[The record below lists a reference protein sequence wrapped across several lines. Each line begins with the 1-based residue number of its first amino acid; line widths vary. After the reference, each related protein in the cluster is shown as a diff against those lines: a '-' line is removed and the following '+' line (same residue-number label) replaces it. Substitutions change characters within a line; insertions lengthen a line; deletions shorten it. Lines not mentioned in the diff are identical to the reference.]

1 MIKTENGCQFKEL
14 AVEQM
19 ESLRAIKP
27 TPVVVSEEDILKIRE
42 ILQLDVTSLEYEAM
56 PVSELTAIRNTVV
69 RDLYKGLE
77 PRTDERWDMS
87 IRVSMITAVIDD
99 LIWSKNRNER
109 FKVVN

>member
-1 MIKTENGCQFKEL
+1 MIKTENGYQFKEL
-14 AVEQM
+14 TAEQM
-19 ESLRAIKP
+19 ESLRTIKP
-27 TPVVVSEEDILKIRE
+27 VRVIVPEEDVLKIRK
-42 ILQLDVTSLEYEAM
+42 ILQLDITSLEYEAM

-77 PRTDERWDMS
+77 PKTDERWDMS

-99 LIWSKNRNER
+99 LIWSKNRNEQ